1 MAGSAT
7 ARMTRPG
14 TGNRADA
21 GANRAQRAGERWA
34 PWVLLAP
41 VLVIMNVV
49 GIYPL
54 LQSLYISFTGTKP
67 TDPSADQGFVG
78 VKNYAEVV
86 TDGQFWH
93 AVVVTGAFTLAS
105 VALSLVLAVAMAVLF
120 NRRLPGFVLMRS
132 LILIPMLVTPIAV
145 GLIWRIMM
153 MPELGVLNYLL
164 GFVGLGPFQW
174 GSSRASALAAVVLV
188 DIWQWTPFMF
198 IIIFAGLKSLPK
210 SPFESAQIDGAGGW
224 QIFWLVTVPMLKPVI
239 VIAVL
244 LRLIDALR
252 TYDTIY
258 IITRGGP
265 DFATDVISVY
275 LQRVNFKFFDLGYG
289 SALSWVTMFLI
300 LAVVL
305 IFVNVTGF
313 LRIVNEKEA
322 R

>member
-1 MAGSAT
+1 MAGTAT
-7 ARMTRPG
+7 ASTSFAG
-14 TGNRADA
+14 T
-21 GANRAQRAGERWA
+21 NRAQRAGEKWA
-34 PWVLLAP
+34 PWLLLAP

-54 LQSLYISFTGTKP
+54 LHSLYISFTGTKP
-67 TDPSADQGFVG
+67 TDPTAYQGFVG
-78 VKNYAEVV
+78 LKNYAEVV

-93 AVVVTGAFTLAS
+93 AVLVTGAFTLAS
-105 VALSLVLAVAMAVLF
+105 VTLSLILAVSMSVLF

-174 GSSRASALAAVVLV
+174 GSSRSSALLSVILV
-188 DIWQWTPFMF
+188 DVWQWTPFMF
-198 IIIFAGLKSLPK
+198 IIIFAGLKSLPR
-210 SPFESAQIDGAGGW
+210 SPFESAQIDGASNW
-224 QIFWLVTVPMLKPVI
+224 QIFWQVTVPMLKPVI
-239 VIAVL
+239 VIAML

-265 DFATDVISVY
+265 DFATDLVSVY
-275 LQRVNFKFFDLGYG
+275 LQRVNFRFFDLGYG
-289 SALSWVTMFLI
+289 SALSWVTMLLI
-300 LAVVL
+300 LVVVL